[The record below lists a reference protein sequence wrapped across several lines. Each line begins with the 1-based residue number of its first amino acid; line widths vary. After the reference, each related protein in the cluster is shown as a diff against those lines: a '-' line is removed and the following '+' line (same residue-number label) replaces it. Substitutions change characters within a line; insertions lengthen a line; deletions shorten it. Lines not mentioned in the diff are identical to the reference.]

1 MNKKAIIY
9 DLDNTVYPVPA
20 IGEKLFKPV
29 FGLIAQSG
37 NHNDDMDAI
46 KKDMMKIPFRV
57 VADKYN
63 FSQELIEEGIKIQE
77 DIEFTEPIETFADY
91 SIIKTLPGKRFLVTT
106 GFRKMQQSKIKQMGI
121 EQDFTEIHIVDPTI
135 TSKKEVFDG
144 IMERYGYSPEDVL
157 VVGDDPGSEIKAAK
171 ELTIETVLYDY
182 SRLQDKKISDYYI
195 TNYSELKDIFTKH
208 S

>member
-37 NHNDDMDAI
+37 EHHDDMDAI

-91 SIIKTLPGKRFLVTT
+91 SIIKTLPGNRFLVTT

-135 TSKKEVFDG
+135 TSKKEVFDE

-171 ELTIETVLYDY
+171 ELNIETVLYDH

-195 TNYSELKDIFTKH
+195 TSYTELKNIFTQH

>member
-29 FGLIAQSG
+29 FNLIAQSG

-63 FSQELIEEGIKIQE
+63 FSRGLIEEGIKIQE

-106 GFRKMQQSKIKQMGI
+106 GFRKMQQSKITQMGI
-121 EQDFTEIHIVDPTI
+121 EQDFTEIHIVDPTV
-135 TSKKEVFDG
+135 TSKKEVFAG